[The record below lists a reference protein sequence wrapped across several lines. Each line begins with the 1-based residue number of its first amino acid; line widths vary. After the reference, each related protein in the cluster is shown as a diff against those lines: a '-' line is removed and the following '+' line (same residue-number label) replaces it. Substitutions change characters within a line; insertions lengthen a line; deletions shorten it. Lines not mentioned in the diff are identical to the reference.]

1 MVNKRIAL
9 LCLRN
14 MAVAVGVIIGL
25 FLFGFAIL
33 FLNNYFGTTVVS
45 IGIVTV
51 LFLSSLTVMCYTA
64 AVDQFNSEQRRH
76 QNLMD
81 RLRRD

>member
-14 MAVAVGVIIGL
+14 MAVAVGIIFGL

-33 FLNNYFGTTVVS
+33 FLNTYFGTPVVATV
-45 IGIVTV
+45 IVTV
-51 LFLSSLTVMCYTA
+51 LFLIWLAFMCYTA
-64 AVDQFNSEQRRH
+64 AVDQFNSEQRRN